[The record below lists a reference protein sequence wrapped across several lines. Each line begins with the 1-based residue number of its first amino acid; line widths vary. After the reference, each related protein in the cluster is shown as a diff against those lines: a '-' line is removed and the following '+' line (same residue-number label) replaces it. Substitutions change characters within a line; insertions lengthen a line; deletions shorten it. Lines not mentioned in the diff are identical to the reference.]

1 MKYVVKLGGAGL
13 ETPSLLE
20 GCTRAIAELV
30 RDGHQV
36 AVVQGGGEQLTRK
49 LKRRL
54 CKQSEFINGLRVTDA
69 ETRDV
74 ALMVLAGKVNKGLV
88 AGLGALG
95 VPAMGLSGGD
105 GLIFRA
111 RKKRTA
117 PDLGFVG
124 EIVSSDP
131 RWLEAIWQLGG
142 VPVLSSM
149 ALGFDGE
156 YYNVNAD
163 EMAAAC
169 AVACHADALVFLLT
183 DVPGVKDATGEVLRM
198 ASSIDQIA
206 AMAKSAV
213 ISGGMLPKLSACR
226 EALLNGV
233 KRVRILPAEA
243 AGSLPDLCSSR
254 VAHGT
259 RSDGGL
265 ESEGERND
273 QARRNSSSRIE
284 AAHPHTM
291 ISFPSCLSRARAC
304 I

>member
-20 GCTRAIAELV
+20 GCTLAIAELA

-36 AVVQGGGEQLTRK
+36 AVVHGGGVQLTRM
-49 LKRRL
+49 LKAIG
-54 CKQSEFINGLRVTDA
+54 KQSQFINGLRVTDA

-74 ALMVLAGKVNKGLV
+74 ALMVLAGKVNKQLV

-111 RKKRTA
+111 RKKRTT

-124 EIVSSDP
+124 EIAASDP
-131 RWLEAIWQLGG
+131 RWLEAIWNLNG

-169 AVACHADALVFLLT
+169 AIACHADALVFLT
-183 DVPGVKDATGEVLRM
+183 DVPGVKGANGAVLRWL
-198 ASSIDQIA
+198 SIDQIA
-206 AMAKSAV
+206 EMATSAV

-233 KRVRILPAEA
+233 KRVRILPADA
-243 AGSLPDLCSSR
+243 ASSLPDLCSSR
-254 VAHGT
+254 VTHGT
-259 RSDGGL
+259 
-265 ESEGERND
+265 EVMV
-273 QARRNSSSRIE
+273 A
-284 AAHPHTM
+284 
-291 ISFPSCLSRARAC
+291 
-304 I
+304 